1 MTALAFDGPG
11 IRSVTEGDSEDLR
24 SPLIGGGAFWRAWPL
39 SVAAAKFNVKPRVLE
54 RLAKAGE
61 VTSAT
66 YEPPGGSSAVL
77 YIVLNTK
84 TVMRLSG
91 AEKETEE

>member
-24 SPLIGGGAFWRAWPL
+24 SPPIGGGAFWRASPL

-54 RLAKAGE
+54 RLAKSGE
-61 VTSAT
+61 VTSAA
-66 YEPPGGSSAVL
+66 YEPPGSSAGL
-77 YIVLNTK
+77 FIVLDTK